1 MHTFQEFQIIEPFLK
16 AGASLLIDNASL
28 PNTRVMLSPCR
39 KGKIIVPYLLASV
52 WWEVTGHP
60 TAGDSMVS
68 AVRHDC
74 PEFADP
80 AFEWPGFVDTWEAD
94 FARGFDQP

>member
-1 MHTFQEFQIIEPFLK
+1 
-16 AGASLLIDNASL
+16 
-28 PNTRVMLSPCR
+28 MLSPCR
-39 KGKIIVPYLLASV
+39 KGKIIVPYLLAST

-68 AVRHDC
+68 AVRHGR

-80 AFEWPGFVDTWEAD
+80 AFEWPEFVDTWEAN
-94 FARGFDQP
+94 FARGFDQL